1 MHRREFLEAA
11 FTALAASPSWSVSGA
26 PTQNGVQGAGNRI
39 RVAIIGTGSRG
50 TSVMTSWLKHNDSQF
65 VAICD
70 VAKDRMDNTASK
82 LASAGHKVDAYEDYK
97 RILDRK
103 DVDAVLIA
111 TPDHWHSPMTV
122 EACAA
127 GKDVY
132 CEKPVS
138 NQIEP
143 ALRMVDAAREHK
155 RVVQIG
161 LQQRSWPHFQDAG
174 KLIQDGGIGA
184 SSHVVMAPPAGGG
197 GGAQQPPPKP
207 TDPPPTLNWDM
218 FQGPAAR
225 KPFVQQRLNW
235 RGWYDYGGGNITDWG
250 VHLVDVM
257 NWYLN
262 MDDKTPQVVHTAAQY
277 VRMARD
283 PERVPDTYVVTMQ
296 YDNVVATLS
305 NAALFGPNN
314 EPWWGNYF
322 FGDRALML
330 VNREGYEVRSRMAP
344 AGRGAGSGAS
354 AEPPPSPQPLAQAVK
369 IGFGAG
375 NISKADSTELHI
387 RNFLDCIRSRQKPSA
402 DIAIGFNS
410 TLPTLMAIESIKAG
424 GKAIK
429 WDAGARRAIAV

>member
-1 MHRREFLEAA
+1 MDRREFLGTAIS
-11 FTALAASPSWSVSGA
+11 ALAASRSWSVGGA
-26 PTQNGVQGAGNRI
+26 PAEHAVQGANARI
-39 RVAIIGTGSRG
+39 RIAIIGTGSRG

-70 VAKDRMDNTASK
+70 VAKDRMDNTSSK
-82 LASAGHKVDAYEDYK
+82 LASAGHKVDSYEDYR

-111 TPDHWHSPMTV
+111 TPDHWHSPMTID
-122 EACAA
+122 ACAA

-143 ALRMVDAAREHK
+143 AVRMLDAARK
-155 RVVQIG
+155 YNRVVQIG
-161 LQQRSWPHFQDAG
+161 LQQRSWPHFQDAARLVQAG
-174 KLIQDGGIGA
+174 EIGQ
-184 SSHVVMAPPAGGG
+184 SNHVVMAPPGGG
-197 GGAQQPPPKP
+197 GPAQSQPPPKP
-207 TDPPPTLNWDM
+207 TDPPATLNWEM

-257 NWYLN
+257 HWYLK
-262 MDDKTPQVVHTAAQY
+262 MDEKTPQVVHAAAQY
-277 VRMARD
+277 VRMPQD
-283 PERVPDTYVVTMQ
+283 PERVPDTYVVTVQ

-305 NAALFGPNN
+305 NAALFGPDN

-322 FGDRALML
+322 FGDRGLL
-330 VNREGYEVRSRMAP
+330 LINREGYEVRARLAP
-344 AGRGAGSGAS
+344 AGRGAGPGA
-354 AEPPPSPQPLAQAVK
+354 PPPPPPQRLTQPVK
-369 IGFGAG
+369 VGFGAG
-375 NISKADSTELHI
+375 DISKADSTELHI
-387 RNFLDCIRSRQKPSA
+387 RNFLDCIRSRQKPVA

-429 WDAGARRAIAV
+429 WDAGARRAATV